1 MSPVSQGLADAIEVG
16 NDAGWVLEFHH
27 ADSDGTIT
35 DEPAASFRSTDYYA
49 TIDAHLQDG
58 LQGGAYTF
66 TIEGLID
73 SDYQAIS
80 QARPQRLVVAKLY
93 MFWNDSPSGP
103 LTYLSNLA
111 GLSGGP
117 SPAALSKALVAVL
130 YVTDVKR
137 KLGSMTYD
145 TEIHA
150 IEWAF
155 RMMRQPLQSPLREDF
170 YRSVCLDI
178 YERTQIPINTF
189 PASGRLTVDR
199 AGTPGSEKVNYP
211 TGKTYGAI
219 LAEIARA
226 VEANLDQHGHQM
238 LLIRDGQIYLGP
250 REIPLD
256 GEIKPLTVAT
266 GLLEAT
272 ADGTSDPD
280 PSDPDVSGQR
290 QRPEFTLTLKGRP
303 DIKPGDVVKFEPAP
317 ENDSTMPGLG
327 SALAGAFS
335 GPILPGAGTAV
346 SDTNA
351 ITLAVTS
358 VKHRLGKAAGFVS
371 EAKGVKL
378 QDPKRPWENYSDNG
392 ATPKRMTPSPTADA
406 AGSAAS
412 AIKEH
417 LEDWTANLC
426 YFDVGQ
432 VRAFNS
438 GTGGA
443 LSPSQTETVWEGLRE
458 VDKNPN
464 GTRRLPV
471 DHNNAVRTEIPY
483 ASPFAWGKCGLVL
496 PRYPGMRIAVGHRR
510 ALDNDAVDVGAI
522 WDSGTGPDSRPGDWW
537 LSLPV
542 GVPAS
547 ERAQAADA
555 DNPLPWSGPV
565 SQDLIDADGNRT
577 IELGSLVVRVGRN
590 QLQSAGTRPAAASD
604 AGSITIEHQSGESSI
619 VMKQD
624 GSIVIKGKAITID
637 AGAGDITMKA
647 NKVDVQVA
655 TAMDVR

>member
-1 MSPVSQGLADAIEVG
+1 MSPVSESQADTIEVG

-58 LQGGAYTF
+58 LQGGAFAF
-66 TIEGLID
+66 TIEGLVD

-80 QARPQRLVVAKLY
+80 QARPRRPVVVKLY
-93 MFWNDSPSGP
+93 LFWNDVPSGP

-130 YVTDVKR
+130 YVTDIKR

-150 IEWAF
+150 VEWAF

-178 YERTQIPINTF
+178 YERTQIAVNTF
-189 PASGRLTVDR
+189 PDSGRLTVDR

-250 REIPLD
+250 RDFPLD
-256 GEIKPLTVAT
+256 GDMKPLTVAT

-272 ADGTSDPD
+272 ADGSSDPD
-280 PSDPDVSGQR
+280 PSAPDIAGAD
-290 QRPEFTLTLKGRP
+290 QRPQFTLTLKGRP
-303 DIKPGDVVKFEPAP
+303 DIKPGDVVQFDPAP
-317 ENDSTMPGLG
+317 QDDSTTPSIG
-327 SALAGAFS
+327 SALAGALS
-335 GPILPGAGTAV
+335 GPILPSAGT
-346 SDTNA
+346 
-351 ITLAVTS
+351 TLSANPVTLSVTS

-371 EAKGVKL
+371 EVKGVELK
-378 QDPKRPWENYSDNG
+378 DPEHPWVTHADSG
-392 ATPKRMTPSPTADA
+392 ATPKRTTASPTADA

-432 VRAFNS
+432 VRSFNS

-464 GTRRLPV
+464 GTRRLPI
-471 DHNNAVRTEIPY
+471 DRNNAVRTEIPY

-496 PRYPGMRIAVGHRR
+496 PRYPGMRIALGHRR
-510 ALDNDAVDVGAI
+510 ALDNDAVDMGAI

-542 GVPAS
+542 GVPTS
-547 ERAQAADA
+547 ERAQAADS
-555 DNPLPWSGPV
+555 DTPLPWSGRV
-565 SQDLIDADGNRT
+565 SQDLIDADGNRM

-590 QLQSAGTRPAAASD
+590 ELKSAGTRPGPPSD
-604 AGSITIEHQSGESSI
+604 DDSITIEHTSGGSSI

-624 GSIVIKGKAITID
+624 GSIVIKGTSITID
-637 AGAGDITMKA
+637 AGSGDITMKA

-655 TAMDVR
+655 SSMDVR